1 MKYSKA
7 TNYALHT
14 MMHLSDQPPGQAMGV
29 VGLAEK
35 QDVSATYLSK
45 ILTKLV
51 KANLIESAP
60 GVNGGYRLMK
70 RSKEISFL
78 DVINAI
84 EGEMALFSCT
94 ADHAELEDDEDCLI
108 DEVMEQAELHMK
120 QFLDQQLIKDVAEKF
135 RERHSTISDESKRTA
150 TLKTD

>member
-14 MMHLSDQPPGQAMGV
+14 MMHLSNQPAGQTLGV
-29 VGLAEK
+29 VPLADK

-51 KANLIESAP
+51 KANLIESAT

-94 ADHAELEDDEDCLI
+94 ADHAELEEDEDCLI
-108 DEVMEQAELHMK
+108 DEVMERAEQHMK
-120 QFLDQQLIKDVAEKF
+120 QYLDQQLIRDVAEKF
-135 RERHSTISDESKRTA
+135 RVRHSS
-150 TLKTD
+150 